1 MVGEEVRCIQLS
13 INYGRQTDL
22 LNILC
27 SAGKNISINAL
38 LVSTFFFFGPYIFI
52 SQLLALKPINTCYFR
67 HFRQSTNEN
76 I

>member
-27 SAGKNISINAL
+27 SAGKNISINVL
-38 LVSTFFFFGPYIFI
+38 LVPTFFFGSYIFI
-52 SQLLALKPINTCYFR
+52 SQLLVLKLINTCYFR
-67 HFRQSTNEN
+67 HFRQSTDEN